1 MIYALVT
8 YTNRNGKVTIKG
20 FKTKE
25 ETERF
30 AAKLKTEYI
39 ITVLDRG

>member
-1 MIYALVT
+1 MIYALIEYV
-8 YTNRNGKVTIKG
+8 NRNGKVTVKG

-30 AAKLKTEYI
+30 AAKLKTEYV